1 MFDEK
6 TEAGSNLALW
16 LDLACRLYSQCKLWC
31 WLSVSLSLRLSSLLE
46 PLPSHQRKPR
56 VRKRAWDFQLDE
68 LSSLLPILSLWTYFI
83 LLNSIYMHRS
93 ILWHSWINTLHR
105 RLLMK
110 IYLPSSWGERS
121 ALQIY
126 YSQTNKHS
134 ISEKLIQMI
143 WCMSL
148 KIMILCFM

>member
-6 TEAGSNLALW
+6 TEAESNLALL

-83 LLNSIYMHRS
+83 LLNSICIVPFYGIVGSLRNLDAYKWKYICLGAEGGEVPSKYIIHKPTNTQVLRS
-93 ILWHSWINTLHR
+93 LYRWYDVW
-105 RLLMK
+105 
-110 IYLPSSWGERS
+110 
-121 ALQIY
+121 A
-126 YSQTNKHS
+126 
-134 ISEKLIQMI
+134 
-143 WCMSL
+143 
-148 KIMILCFM
+148 